1 MVVAQLLFPLTTW
14 APPRTYG
21 AASATSGHCAGM
33 SFASASDSVTALPVP
48 SRTPDLLVL
57 PGVMMMMLLPMLAIW
72 SWMRCVAP
80 EPIDTVAITLAT
92 PITMPSM
99 VSAERS
105 LFIVRA
111 RNAMPIDDFNF
122 FLFFKAPPRQR
133 EGRRVSLA
141 CAGGMDHR

>member
-33 SFASASDSVTALPVP
+33 SLASAADNVTAFPVP
-48 SRTPDLLVL
+48 SRTPELLVL

-72 SWMRCVAP
+72 SWIRCVAP
-80 EPIDTVAITLAT
+80 EPIATVAMTLAT
-92 PITMPSM
+92 PITIPNM

-105 LFIVRA
+105 LFIVSA
-111 RNAMPIDDFNF
+111 WKAMRVDEISF
-122 FLFFKAPPRQR
+122 FITQLPLVRKRPL
-133 EGRRVSLA
+133 E
-141 CAGGMDHR
+141 